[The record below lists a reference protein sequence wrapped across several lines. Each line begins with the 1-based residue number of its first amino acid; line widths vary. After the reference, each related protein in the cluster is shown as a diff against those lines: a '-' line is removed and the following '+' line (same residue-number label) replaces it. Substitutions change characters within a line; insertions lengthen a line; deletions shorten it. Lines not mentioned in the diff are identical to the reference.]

1 MKKLSVTM
9 SRTEVILGL
18 ILLAAQLLVLPALLM
33 IVNRLLGD
41 PLNEVQINFAF
52 FCLEFLL
59 TVALFHRFL
68 LESVK
73 HSLAEPFR
81 TLRFAGLGLLLYWL
95 GSTAMGMLI
104 LRLYPN
110 FANVNDASIGALTQ
124 ENQILMTIGTVFFV
138 PVVEETLYRG
148 VIFGALSKYNFL
160 LGYVISII
168 SFSALH
174 IVGYIG
180 LYDPMLLFMCFLQY
194 IPAGICLCWA
204 YRKADSIWAPILMHI
219 TINQVGILSMR

>member
-1 MKKLSVTM
+1 MKKFSVIM
-9 SRTEVILGL
+9 SRAEIILGL
-18 ILLAAQLLVLPALLM
+18 ILLAAQLLVLPTLLM
-33 IVNRLLGD
+33 IVNRLLGE
-41 PLNEVQINFAF
+41 PLNDAQINFSF

-68 LESVK
+68 LESAK
-73 HSLAEPFR
+73 HSLSEPFR
-81 TLRFAGLGLLLYWL
+81 ALRFAGLGLLLYWL
-95 GSTAMGMLI
+95 GSAAVSMLI
-104 LRLYPN
+104 LRLYPD
-110 FANVNDASIGALTQ
+110 FANVNDASIGAMTQ
-124 ENQILMTIGTVFFV
+124 ENQTLMTIGTVFLV

-148 VIFGALSKYNFL
+148 IIFGALSRYSFL
-160 LGYVISII
+160 LGYIVSTV

-180 LYDPMLLFMCFLQY
+180 LYDPMLLFLCFLQY

-204 YRKADSIWAPILMHI
+204 YRRADSIWAPILMHI

>member
-1 MKKLSVTM
+1 MKKFSVTM

-18 ILLAAQLLVLPALLM
+18 LLLAAQLLVLPALLV
-33 IVNRLLGD
+33 ILNRLLGE

-68 LESVK
+68 LESGK
-73 HSLAEPFR
+73 HALNEPFR
-81 TLRFAGLGLLLYWL
+81 TLRFAGLGLLLHWL
-95 GSTAMGMLI
+95 GSRAMFMLI
-104 LRLYPN
+104 LRLYPG

-124 ENQILMTIGTVFFV
+124 ENQTLMTIGTVFLV
-138 PVVEETLYRG
+138 PVAEEVLYRG
-148 VIFGALSKYNFL
+148 VIFGALSKYSFL
-160 LGYVISII
+160 LGYMISTV

-194 IPAGICLCWA
+194 IPAGICLCWT

-219 TINQVGILSMR
+219 TINQASILSMR